1 MKSRLLACA
10 VAGLSCTF
18 PAGAGAQVS
27 GGNAGRVYGAFVS
40 GPPAYAGGPRHA
52 VPLDQITANVRAA
65 GLQPLSKPML
75 RGAVYYVRAVNPAR
89 VEMRVAIDARS
100 GRVLS
105 ATRVADKPP
114 EPPAS
119 EPGPAPQP
127 YVTGRGYSEAPPA
140 NLPLEGRA
148 MPPGRMPDAP
158 APKLGNAPSPG
169 PAKPVMVPIAP
180 LE

>member
-10 VAGLSCTF
+10 VAGLACTF
-18 PAGAGAQVS
+18 PARASAQVS
-27 GGNAGRVYGAFVS
+27 GGDAGRAYGALSV
-40 GPPAYAGGPRHA
+40 GRRLMPVARA

-65 GLQPLSKPML
+65 GLQPLSRPVL
-75 RGAVYYVRAVNPAR
+75 RGAVYYVRAINPAR
-89 VEMRVAIDARS
+89 AEMRVAIDARS

-105 ATRVADKPP
+105 ATRVAH
-114 EPPAS
+114 EPPAPPAKFS

-127 YVTGRGYSEAPPA
+127 YVSGHGYSEAPPA
-140 NLPLEGRA
+140 DLPLEGRV

-158 APKLGNAPSPG
+158 APKLENAPSPG

>member
-1 MKSRLLACA
+1 MKSGLLAYA
-10 VAGLSCTF
+10 VAGLACAF
-18 PAGAGAQVS
+18 PARAGAQVS
-27 GGNAGRVYGAFVS
+27 GGDAGRAYGAFVR
-40 GPPAYAGGPRHA
+40 RHA

-65 GLQPLSKPML
+65 GLQPLSRPVL

-89 VEMRVAIDARS
+89 AEMRVAIDARS

-105 ATRVADKPP
+105 ATRVAHEPP
-114 EPPAS
+114 APPAS

-127 YVTGRGYSEAPPA
+127 YVHGRGYSEAPPA
-140 NLPLEGRA
+140 DLPLESRA

-158 APKLGNAPSPG
+158 ATKLENAPSPG

>member
-10 VAGLSCTF
+10 AAGLACTF
-18 PAGAGAQVS
+18 PVRAGAQVS
-27 GGNAGRVYGAFVS
+27 GGEAGRTYGAFVS

-65 GLQPLSKPML
+65 GLQPLSRPVL
-75 RGAVYYVRAVNPAR
+75 RGAVYYVRAINPAR
-89 VEMRVAIDARS
+89 AEMRVAIDARS

-105 ATRVADKPP
+105 ATRVAH
-114 EPPAS
+114 EPPAPPAGG
-119 EPGPAPQP
+119 PGPAPQP
-127 YVTGRGYSEAPPA
+127 YVSGRGYSEAPPA
-140 NLPLEGRA
+140 DLPLEGRV

-158 APKLGNAPSPG
+158 APKLENALGPG